1 METLPLFTQAL
12 TLTHVTA
19 LNLIRQVMTQD
30 RSLAHISKVE
40 SYHSQP

>member
-19 LNLIRQVMTQD
+19 LNLIHRIVTQD
-30 RSLAHISKVE
+30 RSPPHFSKVD
-40 SYHSQP
+40 SYHGHP